1 MRWEGTLPFVGAL
14 KSGGYAALFSFLAG
28 MISLIPL
35 SGRSLLQVHNQL
47 VGLPAFFATIILLS
61 KTFVDED
68 VGQIGLLDLDICY
81 QAEVF
86 ASSDFF

>member
-1 MRWEGTLPFVGAL
+1 MRWEGTLPFEGAL